1 MKKHTNQ
8 KSLHHKITALLLSIC
23 LSVAFAP
30 GVFAAAE
37 SPSDITASAQMAP
50 TESTVQTESTDSV
63 TEATTAATDAALTT
77 EATEATQA
85 AQSTYTKTSNVGFE
99 NVESDGGTMFVGTAR
114 IPKADGSFATVK
126 FIYSSGIN
134 LNDKSLS
141 LINTELNALG
151 VTVSG
156 SMVYVSRSDLVSD
169 STLVTE
175 TSERQAVFACGSEAA
190 PTVLTAYPAYETV
203 EMSFEYLYRGY
214 VYSVSDYTSLSSV
227 LGGRSEIT
235 LSEDG
240 TSAYTS
246 IVMEE
251 DYVEKVINGKTV
263 KILMINSELKYCFRA
278 PRLVYV
284 KDDTYNVASASDI
297 TYYYPTTT
305 ADTSNTTQADG
316 ESALTTVT
324 TGDETATTTSS
335 EETIVSSDEES
346 TETAVTTTTE
356 AAQTTDSSAETQSTT
371 DTTTINIWD
380 YLTTAAETKITAGA
394 SPIVTSTTTQPT
406 TVQTTAAPT
415 TAYTTVSAEG
425 TPTALASPTTDP
437 LLTTSTTV
445 NSATSSPTLPALTT
459 TTQNNNN
466 AALLPNVNANESLSS
481 NRGVVATRRLPL
493 NIRSGPGTNYMI
505 VTVLPKGT
513 YVTVLDTSNPDWYMV
528 KTMGKVVGYAYSGYI
543 RIM

>member
-1 MKKHTNQ
+1 MKKIISQ
-8 KSLHHKITALLLSIC
+8 KSLHHKITALFLSIC
-23 LSVAFAP
+23 LFIAFAP
-30 GVFAAAE
+30 SVFAAE
-37 SPSDITASAQMAP
+37 SPSDLVSTSDQTPVTTETAA
-50 TESTVQTESTDSV
+50 
-63 TEATTAATDAALTT
+63 ATTTTEAALTT
-77 EATEATQA
+77 QATEATQA
-85 AQSTYTKTSNVGFE
+85 AQSTYTKTANAGFE
-99 NVESDGGTMFVGTAR
+99 NVESDGGTLFVGTAR

-214 VYSVSDYTSLSSV
+214 VYSVSDYNSLSSV
-227 LGGRSEIT
+227 LGGRSEVT

-240 TSAYTS
+240 KSAYTS

-297 TYYYPTTT
+297 TYYYPTTS
-305 ADTSNTTQADG
+305 ADTSSTTPTDIESSLTTLSTDG
-316 ESALTTVT
+316 EST
-324 TGDETATTTSS
+324 TTTSPD
-335 EETIVSSDEES
+335 ELIVSSDEES
-346 TETAVTTTTE
+346 TDAAVTTTTE
-356 AAQTTDSSAETQSTT
+356 AAVPTDLSTETQSTTDTT

-394 SPIVTSTTTQPT
+394 SPIVTSATTQIT

-415 TAYTTVSAEG
+415 TAYTISAEG
-425 TPTALASPTTDP
+425 EATAPTAVTTSAA
-437 LLTTSTTV
+437 LTTTTASTTSNIG
-445 NSATSSPTLPALTT
+445 NSTTSSPTLPTPTT
-459 TTQNNNN
+459 TTQNNNS
-466 AALLPNVNANESLSS
+466 AILPNVNSNESLSS
-481 NRGVVATRRLPL
+481 NRGIVATRRLPL

>member
-1 MKKHTNQ
+1 MT
-8 KSLHHKITALLLSIC
+8 
-23 LSVAFAP
+23 AFAP
-30 GVFAAAE
+30 AVFAAAE
-37 SPSDITASAQMAP
+37 SPSDLVTASDQVP
-50 TESTVQTESTDSV
+50 VTTTEPVQTTGV
-63 TEATTAATDAALTT
+63 TQ
-77 EATEATQA
+77 ATEAAQP
-85 AQSTYTKTSNVGFE
+85 AQSTYTQTSNVGFE

-134 LNDKSLS
+134 LNDKSLA

-190 PTVLTAYPAYETV
+190 PTVLTAYPAYESV

-214 VYSVSDYTSLSSV
+214 VYSVSDYSSLSSL

-240 TSAYTS
+240 KSAYTS

-297 TYYYPTTT
+297 TYHYPSTT
-305 ADTSNTTQADG
+305 ADTFGTTQAD
-316 ESALTTVT
+316 SDFITTTLT
-324 TGDETATTTSS
+324 TGDETLATTSPD
-335 EETIVSSDEES
+335 EMIVSSEDES
-346 TETAVTTTTE
+346 DTDAVVTT
-356 AAQTTDSSAETQSTT
+356 ATQATLPIESPTT

-380 YLTTAAETKITAGA
+380 YLTTAAEPKITAGA
-394 SPIVTSTTTQPT
+394 SPIVTSVTSQTTTIA
-406 TVQTTAAPT
+406 TTAAPT
-415 TAYTTVSAEG
+415 TAYTVSAEG
-425 TPTALASPTTDP
+425 EPTVTAFASPTTA
-437 LLTTSTTV
+437 STT
-445 NSATSSPTLPALTT
+445 AAPTESPTLPALTT
-459 TTQNNNN
+459 TTQSSDNS
-466 AALLPNVNANESLSS
+466 AVLPNVTANESSLGS
-481 NRGVVATRRLPL
+481 NRGVVSTRRLPL

-528 KTMGKVVGYAYSGYI
+528 KTMNKVVGYAYSGYI